1 LGISLEKPKN
11 CVEFWLD
18 FVTPNARL
26 FAQVFAALLVIGL
39 GYLFCYR
46 LNTLGWP
53 GDFRSPSNR
62 MVTAMGILLFGIGI
76 FWIVAAILQRFGK

>member
-1 LGISLEKPKN
+1 MTS
-11 CVEFWLD
+11 
-18 FVTPNARL
+18 NAKL
-26 FAQVFAALLVIGL
+26 FAQLFAALLVIGL

-62 MVTAMGILLFGIGI
+62 MVTAMGMLLLGVGI
-76 FWIVAAILQRFGK
+76 FWIVAAIVRRFDK